1 MHSSSCSI
9 FALPFSLSDD
19 EEDDGSEELIERDSM
34 DGTRTLGET
43 SSLSML
49 THCDDLRNEMID
61 AAEKEETTLPL

>member
-9 FALPFSLSDD
+9 FALPFSLSDG

-61 AAEKEETTLPL
+61 AAEKEDTTLPL